1 MLETDK
7 NVPDPLPMH
16 VENSSVNLD
25 DEVIRLLKHTSQNF
39 NMTTT
44 HVQKISAL
52 LSNKFSQNVCLLLKR
67 QKFPLISLHSPA
79 HD

>member
-25 DEVIRLLKHTSQNF
+25 DEDFENTLDELGDVSGSEFEIPEHFDDQVVVFK
-39 NMTTT
+39 
-44 HVQKISAL
+44 
-52 LSNKFSQNVCLLLKR
+52 
-67 QKFPLISLHSPA
+67 
-79 HD
+79 